1 MCFQRKSKKPL
12 PSSDILSTLP
22 GRMTPLL
29 KSFLVFLIVFLFS
42 FFPSFAQSPETSSI
56 HSDKIL
62 LYELEDTIH
71 GGTVEILKTIFEK
84 AQAENFQAVLIELDT
99 PGGLFDATEDIVKL
113 FLNTDIPVIVYVAPS
128 GAKAGSAGTFIT
140 MAAHVAAMAPGT
152 YIGAAHPVAL
162 FGGGKEENEQSKIM
176 RKKIESA
183 ATSFIETIALERKRN
198 EEWAKKA
205 VLESETLTQDKAL
218 LHHVIDFVATTRAEL
233 LQKIDGREI
242 KLLTQKKVL
251 HTQGSD
257 VVIYRPELKHRFLS
271 AIASPTVMYLLLLG
285 IMAGIY
291 LEISHPGAL
300 IPGIGAAV
308 CLVLFLFA
316 SQVLPIESFGILL
329 VVMAMGLLI
338 AEIFVTSYGLLTIAG
353 IGCFVAGSLFLFD
366 AQKTDVFVPISYI
379 FWASL
384 ALLGIAV
391 TIAFVLLRTF
401 RHPQRAGQESLV
413 GQQGVVVD
421 AITPQKP
428 GRVFVV
434 GEYWNA
440 AAGEEIPAGSHVE
453 VVATKGLLAEV
464 KKKENL

>member
-1 MCFQRKSKKPL
+1 MRGHPFYAAKAGMK
-12 PSSDILSTLP
+12 TLQ
-22 GRMTPLL
+22 
-29 KSFLVFLIVFLFS
+29 KSFLIFLSGLLLFS
-42 FFPSFAQSPETSSI
+42 IFPSFAEDLETAQDESQ
-56 HSDKIL
+56 KIL
-62 LYELEDTIH
+62 VYELEDAIH
-71 GGTVEILKTIFEK
+71 GGTVQILKTIFQK
-84 AQAENFQAVLIELDT
+84 AHDENFQAVLIELDT

-140 MAAHVAAMAPGT
+140 MAAHVAVMAPGT

-162 FGGGKEENEQSKIM
+162 FGGGKEEDEQSKIM

-198 EEWAKKA
+198 EDWAKKA

-218 LHHVIDFVATTRAEL
+218 EYNVIDFVAATRAEL
-233 LQKIDGREI
+233 LQKIDGRQI
-242 KLLTQKKVL
+242 KLLTTQKILRTKESL
-251 HTQGSD
+251 L
-257 VVIYRPELKHRFLS
+257 VVYEPELKHRFLS

-316 SQVLPIESFGILL
+316 SQILPIESFGILL
-329 VVMAMGLLI
+329 VAIAMGLLI

-366 AQKTDVFVPISYI
+366 PEKTDVFVPLSYI
-379 FWASL
+379 SGASL

-391 TIAFVLLRTF
+391 TIAFALVRTF
-401 RHPQRAGQESLV
+401 RRPQRVGQESLV
-413 GQQGVVVD
+413 GQQGVVID
-421 AITPQKP
+421 AIAPQKP

-440 AAGEEIPAGSHVE
+440 TAGEDIPAGSRVE
-453 VVATKGLLAEV
+453 VVGTKGLLAEV
-464 KKKENL
+464 KKK